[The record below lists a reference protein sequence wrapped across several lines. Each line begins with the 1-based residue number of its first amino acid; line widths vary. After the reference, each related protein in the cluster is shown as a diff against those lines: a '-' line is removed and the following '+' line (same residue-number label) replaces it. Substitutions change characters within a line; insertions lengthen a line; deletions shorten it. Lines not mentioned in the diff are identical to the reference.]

1 MLRNFIFSFFFLFAT
16 PFIWA
21 NASINFIE
29 NEIASTNSLLNTC
42 TISISNVQGSISGQS
57 VTYQETID
65 PIVISF
71 ATDCN
76 EALVL
81 NFATGQLPTG
91 INYTFA
97 NNQLIIGGTIED
109 ETPQTYNW
117 TAEVNNSIPADET
130 NPAVS
135 ATTSI
140 SLSGSI
146 TVTPTV
152 QSDFEGPV
160 MSDFSLSPA
169 TIDLTNGAVT
179 VSATVRITD
188 QTGVVTPSSNYGGA
202 FITGTPSGNI
212 YFSHWVRVSGDQF
225 DGIYECF
232 KTIEPDQIP
241 EGDYTLRAETTNI
254 NDLNGFNATAP
265 ANISVSVINPTSSDF
280 EGPVM
285 SDFSLSPA
293 TIDLTNGAVTVSAT
307 VRITDQTGVVT
318 PSSNYGGAFITGT
331 PSGNIYFSHW
341 VRVSG
346 DQFDGIYECFKTIE
360 PDQIPEGDYTLRA
373 ETTNINDLNGFN
385 ATAPANISVSVINPA
400 QSCTYATLN
409 VIYGSLNQNVTQG
422 NAIETISIQL
432 DTDCDDNNTPLNS
445 SSEGLPNGV
454 TYSFDG
460 ANNIVIVS
468 GTPTSQGTYSYV
480 IEYYNGQ
487 TMGSSTVSA
496 TIGGTIA
503 VTPDSTSSTSTANS
517 GNIYF
522 ENGTCKCPNAAVGE
536 TAEINGI
543 IYTAVDNTS
552 LRSEIATGNVNL
564 CTSLVTDMN
573 ALFNEN
579 SSFNENISF
588 WDTSNVLGMQLTFAG
603 ASSFNQDISKWNTQN
618 VGAMNGM
625 FAGATSFNQNIGGWD
640 ISNVTD
646 IWEMFRYA
654 TSFNQ
659 DLSSWNTSNIVSMR
673 SMFEGASTF
682 NQNISTWDTSSVID
696 MSRMFFGATSF
707 NQNIGGWNLIN
718 VLYIDNMFNGATVF
732 NQNIGGWNTSNVI
745 GMAGVFDSAESFNQD
760 ISSWNTSSVNNM
772 ESMFF
777 GAFSFNQ
784 DIGNW
789 DTSNVTDMSN
799 MFREATIFNQ
809 DISNWCVEIITNV
822 PENFATNA
830 ALTQENQPVWAAACG
845 GNNNSADQDGDGVE
859 DSIDVCPDTPQ
870 GVSVDS
876 NGCPITNV
884 SCDIAIVNNPFD
896 GELSFCQGQAIT
908 PFKLE
913 VQTNCTSS
921 SLAFE
926 VVGLPDGIDYIT
938 SSTDSFTILTF
949 QGTPTAAGV
958 DIVNINITTDGFSS
972 SVGGLII
979 IDGNCGDNGAGSG
992 SCDFTLVTNPF
1003 DQSLD
1008 FCLGEAI
1015 TPFEFKLESNCNS
1028 SSLSININGL
1038 PEGIDY
1044 IISSTDSFTILTFQG
1059 TPTTAGVDIVNVD
1072 ITTNYFSSSF
1082 GGLVII
1088 DGNCGD
1094 NGAGSGTGTNTT
1106 GQGDA
1111 DLDGVPDQI
1120 DVCPDTPIGLQVDS
1134 LGCPYVPEDCTL
1146 NADGN
1151 LNRTICIE
1159 QEIEPIRLALTSSCS
1174 STLIDA
1180 NIIGLP
1186 PGLSYFMKETEDGN
1200 EFIIEGAAFIP
1211 GDYQVTVFFYDV
1223 DNYVEQTVNGRILV
1237 ETDCSANST
1246 GTQNDRDQDGINDDI
1261 DVCPNTQQGVAVDEN
1276 GCAISEGDC
1285 TIAINAANSF
1295 EDGVTLCI
1303 NTPME
1308 PIIFTIDTNCNNT
1321 SIDTLVEG
1329 LPPGVDYYLYLTP
1342 YEKEL
1347 VLYGV
1352 PFIPGSFEVNL
1363 IITDTKNGAQQA
1375 LSGRIIV
1382 ENDCEESDT
1391 TTTTSTFEDQDNDG
1405 IQDELDQCPDTKPG
1419 TAVDPKG
1426 CSADQQEEAYL
1437 GDDDNDGVF
1446 NFLDACPNTSPGVA
1460 VDPKGC
1466 SEEQGGDPEY
1476 IRDTDQ
1482 DGVIDIIDVCPD
1494 TAAGDPVNEFG
1505 CSDAQLAEITDFD
1518 QDGVDNEFDQ
1528 CPYTPAGQQVDE
1540 NGCSVVDQDKDLD
1553 GVIDTVDACPNTPPG
1568 EYVDEYGCAV
1578 VENDSDFDGV
1588 SNELDQCPYSPPGI
1602 AVNEVGCSQAEQQ
1615 AKEDT
1620 ADDDGD
1626 GVINII
1632 DRCPD
1637 TPEGT
1642 TVDEN
1647 GCTPEESSE
1656 QASTDNDLDGINN
1669 EDDLCPDTERGV
1681 AVNEFGCPLYELD
1694 SDFDKVNDNEDLCPN
1709 TPVGEPV
1716 NQFGCSIAQ
1725 KEADLDMDGVPN
1737 EKDYCA
1743 DTLPYFPVNI
1753 NGCAEIQ
1760 IAVDSDFDGIPN
1772 EFDQCSDTLPLTE
1785 VDENGCS
1792 EAQRDDDQDGVIN
1805 AIDRCP
1811 DTAANEKVDPYGCA
1825 EVEVDGDDDQD
1836 GVNNSVDQCPG
1847 TPSGATVDSKGCAY
1861 KPPTLIAQ
1869 SFEQKENS
1877 RDVETDEIRTFIG
1890 KVLYSDPNASNGS
1903 TANISLAIAQG
1914 QEAELFEL
1922 VGDSIFLI
1930 GRTDFEE
1937 NPTPKFT
1944 IVATNNL
1951 NQSTESEMVL
1961 NVLDIPNT
1969 KKVANFEVAVFN
1981 VESESTGAK
1990 VDYTRYLNPNLD
2002 KGVGKWKI
2010 KKKIVGGND
2019 AHLFRIESFEDA
2031 TDKGNGKVIQQG
2043 DYLAFIDE
2051 PDYENPQDHNRDNIY
2066 EVDVV
2071 NINTNDG
2078 EAAQP
2083 IVVQQTNILVPE
2095 NDATAVQIQTVPANA
2110 TDDTD
2115 EDGVPD
2121 IIDNSPFVANPNQ
2134 EDSDGDGVGD
2144 VTDDADHDG
2153 VWNPNDICNDT
2164 PLNTKVNIEGCPV
2177 FYLPTNNFN
2186 ISTTE
2191 KCVGQSEIVLFAADT
2206 SHNYTVNVSGPIN
2219 QTLTFTTASLTLAE
2233 VPSGTYAI
2241 CITVD
2246 GVEASE
2252 FERCYSISVE
2262 QPSPLS
2268 VYGKVAPTGKSVHY
2282 DLSGG
2287 DVYTIFHNG
2296 KSIQT
2301 NEQSIDIDLDEGIN
2315 QIRITTGIEC
2325 QGIFEEEYFNS
2336 AEVFYTPNPFRDQLS
2351 VYIGGQDTTI
2361 TIELYN
2367 TQGRLLKT
2375 SEHQLSTTQRV
2386 IQLDTGDL
2394 QPGGYIIKS
2403 CGDTT
2408 TQSEIIIKR

>member
-1 MLRNFIFSFFFLFAT
+1 MRNFIFSFFFLFAT

-202 FITGTPSGNI
+202 
-212 YFSHWVRVSGDQF
+212 Y
-225 DGIYECF
+225 
-232 KTIEPDQIP
+232 
-241 EGDYTLRAETTNI
+241 
-254 NDLNGFNATAP
+254 
-265 ANISVSVINPTSSDF
+265 
-280 EGPVM
+280 
-285 SDFSLSPA
+285 
-293 TIDLTNGAVTVSAT
+293 
-307 VRITDQTGVVT
+307 
-318 PSSNYGGAFITGT
+318 ITGT

-487 TMGSSTVSA
+487 TIGSSTVSA
-496 TIGGTIA
+496 TIGGIIA
-503 VTPDSTSSTSTANS
+503 VTPDSTTSTSTANS

-522 ENGTCKCPNAAVGE
+522 ENGTCKCPNASVGD
-536 TAEINGI
+536 TATINGVS
-543 IYTAVDNTS
+543 YTVVDNSTIQG
-552 LRSEIATGNVNL
+552 EVDNGNVNL
-564 CTSLVTDMN
+564 CTSLVTNMTDV
-573 ALFNEN
+573 FKDK
-579 SSFNENISF
+579 SSFNSDISF
-588 WDTSNVLGMQLTFAG
+588 WDTSNVTLMNSMFANATNFNQDISNWDVSSVTDMAYLFYLATAFDQYLDNWDVSNVTNMYYLFAG
-603 ASSFNQDISKWNTQN
+603 AVSFNQTLNSWNVTNVTNMTRMFQNASSFNQDIGSWDTSKVVDMMDMFQ
-618 VGAMNGM
+618 GA
-625 FAGATSFNQNIGGWD
+625 S
-640 ISNVTD
+640 V
-646 IWEMFRYA
+646 
-654 TSFNQ
+654 FNQ
-659 DLSSWNTSNIVSMR
+659 DIDGWDVSSVTNMGSMFASALAFNNPLGSWNISSVINTSN
-673 SMFEGASTF
+673 MFDNATAF
-682 NQNISTWDTSSVID
+682 NQPLSN
-696 MSRMFFGATSF
+696 
-707 NQNIGGWNLIN
+707 WN
-718 VLYIDNMFNGATVF
+718 M
-732 NQNIGGWNTSNVI
+732 SNV
-745 GMAGVFDSAESFNQD
+745 GNTAFMFRKAESFNQD
-760 ISSWNTSSVNNM
+760 ISSWDTSSVTLMNEMFNGANVFNQNIGTWNTSSVFNMEAMFFRAFNFDQDLSGWDVSNVTKMGSMFVDSSSTTLNISGWDVSNVTDMGGMFLNANSFNDDIGAWNTSNVTNM
-772 ESMFF
+772 ESMFRD
-777 GAFSFNQ
+777 AAAFNQ

-789 DTSNVTDMSN
+789 DVSNVTNMDR
-799 MFREATIFNQ
+799 MFRGAPSFNQ
-809 DISNWCVEIITNV
+809 DLTRWCVTNITTE
-822 PENFATNA
+822 PELFTNDA
-830 ALTQENQPVWAAACG
+830 SALINANKPIWGTCPG

-859 DSIDVCPDTPQ
+859 DNIDICPDTPQ
-870 GVSVDS
+870 GVSVDT
-876 NGCPITNV
+876 NGCPVTNV
-884 SCDIAIVNNPFD
+884 GCDITIINNPFD
-896 GELSFCQGQAIT
+896 TELSFCQGQAIT
-908 PFKLE
+908 PF
-913 VQTNCTSS
+913 
-921 SLAFE
+921 
-926 VVGLPDGIDYIT
+926 
-938 SSTDSFTILTF
+938 
-949 QGTPTAAGV
+949 
-958 DIVNINITTDGFSS
+958 
-972 SVGGLII
+972 
-979 IDGNCGDNGAGSG
+979 
-992 SCDFTLVTNPF
+992 
-1003 DQSLD
+1003 
-1008 FCLGEAI
+1008 
-1015 TPFEFKLESNCNS
+1015 EFKLDSNCNS
-1028 SSLSININGL
+1028 SSLSIDINGL
-1038 PEGIDY
+1038 PNGIDY

-1059 TPTTAGVDIVNVD
+1059 TPTTAGVDIVNIN
-1072 ITTNYFSSSF
+1072 ITTNNFSSSV
-1082 GGLVII
+1082 GGLIII
-1088 DGNCGD
+1088 DGNCGE
-1094 NGAGSGTGTNTT
+1094 AGSGTGTNTT

-1120 DVCPDTPIGLQVDS
+1120 DECPDTPIGLQVDS

-1186 PGLSYFMKETEDGN
+1186 PGLSYLMKETEDGN

-1261 DVCPNTQQGVAVDEN
+1261 DVCPNTQQGIAVDEN

-1285 TIAINAANSF
+1285 TIAINSANSF

-1602 AVNEVGCSQAEQQ
+1602 AVNEVGCSQVEQQ

-1753 NGCAEIQ
+1753 NGCAELQ

-1847 TPSGATVDSKGCAY
+1847 TPSGTTVDSKGCAY

-2019 AHLFRIESFEDA
+2019 AHLFRVESFEDA

-2219 QTLTFTTASLTLAE
+2219 QTLTFTTASLTLEE
-2233 VPSGTYAI
+2233 VPSGTYVI

-2301 NEQSIDIDLDEGIN
+2301 DEQSIDIDLDEGIN

>member
-1 MLRNFIFSFFFLFAT
+1 MFRNFIFSFFFLFTT

-21 NASINFIE
+21 NDSSNFIE

-42 TISISNVQGSISGQS
+42 TISISNVQGSISEQT
-57 VTYQETID
+57 VAYQETID
-65 PIVISF
+65 PITISF

-81 NFATGQLPTG
+81 NFASGQLPTG

-117 TAEVNNSIPADET
+117 TAEVNNSIPADGT
-130 NPAVS
+130 NAAVS

-152 QSDFEGPV
+152 PSDFEGPV
-160 MSDFSLSPA
+160 MSNFSLSPA

-188 QTGVVTPSSNYGGA
+188 QTGVATPSSNFGGA
-202 FITGTPSGNI
+202 YITGTPSGNI

-254 NDLNGFNATAP
+254 RDLNGFNATP
-265 ANISVSVINPTSSDF
+265 PPSINVSVINPISSDF

-285 SDFSLSPA
+285 SAFALYPP

-307 VRITDQTGVVT
+307 VRITDQTGVAT
-318 PSSNYGGAFITGT
+318 PSSNFGGAYITGT

-373 ETTNINDLNGFN
+373 ETTNIRDLNGFN
-385 ATAPANISVSVINPA
+385 ATPPPSINVSVINPS
-400 QSCTYATLN
+400 QGCTYATLN

-422 NAIETISIQL
+422 NAIENISIQL
-432 DTDCDDNNTPLNS
+432 DTDCADNNNNTSLNS

-487 TMGSSTVSA
+487 TIGSSTVSA

-503 VTPDSTSSTSTANS
+503 VTPDSTTSTSTANS

-522 ENGTCKCPNAAVGE
+522 ENGTCKCPNATVGE

-543 IYTAVDNTS
+543 TYTAVDDTS
-552 LRSEIATGNVNL
+552 LRTEIATDNVNL

-573 ALFNEN
+573 GLFSEN
-579 SSFNENISF
+579 GSFNENISF

-603 ASSFNQDISKWNTQN
+603 ASSFNQDISNWNTQN

-654 TSFNQ
+654 
-659 DLSSWNTSNIVSMR
+659 SS
-673 SMFEGASTF
+673 F
-682 NQNISTWDTSSVID
+682 NQNISTWDTSSVTN

-718 VLYIDNMFNGATVF
+718 VLYIDNMFNGANVF

-745 GMAGVFDSAESFNQD
+745 GMSGVFDSAESFNQD

-784 DIGNW
+784 NIGNW

-799 MFREATIFNQ
+799 MFRDAIIFNQ

-830 ALTQENQPVWAAACG
+830 ALTQENQPVWGVACG
-845 GNNNSADQDGDGVE
+845 GNNNSADQDGDGIE

-870 GVSVDS
+870 GTSVD
-876 NGCPITNV
+876 NTGCPVTNV
-884 SCDIAIVNNPFD
+884 GCDI
-896 GELSFCQGQAIT
+896 
-908 PFKLE
+908 
-913 VQTNCTSS
+913 
-921 SLAFE
+921 
-926 VVGLPDGIDYIT
+926 
-938 SSTDSFTILTF
+938 TI
-949 QGTPTAAGV
+949 
-958 DIVNINITTDGFSS
+958 IN
-972 SVGGLII
+972 
-979 IDGNCGDNGAGSG
+979 
-992 SCDFTLVTNPF
+992 NPF

-1015 TPFEFKLESNCNS
+1015 TPFEFRLESNCNS
-1028 SSLSININGL
+1028 SSLSIDINGL

-1044 IISSTDSFTILTFQG
+1044 LTSTTDSFTILTFQG
-1059 TPTTAGVDIVNVD
+1059 TPTTAGTNFVNVN
-1072 ITTNYFSSSF
+1072 ITSNNANFSVSGIVF
-1082 GGLVII
+1082 I
-1088 DGNCGD
+1088 DGNCT
-1094 NGAGSGTGTNTT
+1094 GTGTNTT
-1106 GQGDA
+1106 GQTDA
-1111 DLDGVPDQI
+1111 DLDGVPDQF
-1120 DVCPDTPIGLQVDS
+1120 DECPDTPFGQQVDS
-1134 LGCPYVPEDCTL
+1134 LGCSYVPQDCAL
-1146 NADGN
+1146 NVEGN
-1151 LNRTICIE
+1151 LDRTICVDE
-1159 QEIEPIRLALTSSCS
+1159 EIEPIRLALNSSCTSSS
-1174 STLIDA
+1174 IDA
-1180 NIIGLP
+1180 SIIGLP
-1186 PGLSYFMKETEDGN
+1186 PGLSYLMQNAEDGN
-1200 EFIIEGAAFIP
+1200 EFIIQGTAFIP
-1211 GDYQVTVFFYDV
+1211 GDYQVTVFFYDFN
-1223 DNYVEQTVNGRILV
+1223 NYIEQTINGRIFV
-1237 ETDCSANST
+1237 ESDCSTNTT
-1246 GTQNDRDQDGINDDI
+1246 GSQNDRDQDGVNDEV
-1261 DVCPNTQQGVAVDEN
+1261 DVCPNTQQGVVVDEN
-1276 GCAISEGDC
+1276 GCAFNEGNC
-1285 TIAINAANSF
+1285 TITINAPNNF
-1295 EDGVTLCI
+1295 EEEVTLCI
-1303 NTPME
+1303 NSTME

-1321 SIDTLVEG
+1321 SINTLIEG
-1329 LPPGVDYYLYLTP
+1329 LPPGIDYYLYLTP

-1347 VLYGV
+1347 VLYGL
-1352 PFIPGSFEVNL
+1352 PYIPGSFEVNM
-1363 IITDTKNGAQQA
+1363 IITDTKNKVQKA
-1375 LSGRIIV
+1375 LSRRIII
-1382 ENDCEESDT
+1382 ENDCEQGNT
-1391 TTTTSTFEDQDNDG
+1391 ATTSSTFKDQDNDG
-1405 IQDELDQCPDTKPG
+1405 IKDEFDQCPDTKPG

-1426 CSADQQEEAYL
+1426 CSANQQAEAYL
-1437 GDDDNDGVF
+1437 GDDDNDGTL
-1446 NFLDACPNTSPGVA
+1446 NFLDACPGTSPGIA

-1466 SEEQGGDPEY
+1466 SEEQGGNADY
-1476 IRDTDQ
+1476 IRDTDD
-1482 DGVIDIIDVCPD
+1482 DGVIDIVDVCPD
-1494 TAAGDPVNEFG
+1494 TAAGDNVNEFG
-1505 CSDAQLAEITDFD
+1505 CSEAQLVEITDFD
-1518 QDGVDNEFDQ
+1518 QDGIDNEFDQ

-1540 NGCSVVDQDKDLD
+1540 NGCSAVDQDKDLD
-1553 GVIDTVDACPNTPPG
+1553 GVIDTLDACPNTPPG
-1568 EYVDEYGCAV
+1568 KYVDEYGCADE
-1578 VENDSDFDGV
+1578 ENDSDLDGV

-1615 AKEDT
+1615 AKDDA

-1626 GVINII
+1626 GIINII
-1632 DRCPD
+1632 DRCPN

-1642 TVDEN
+1642 TVDET

-1669 EDDLCPDTERGV
+1669 EDDLCPDTELGV
-1681 AVNEFGCPLYELD
+1681 AVNKFGCPLYELD

-1716 NQFGCSIAQ
+1716 NQFGCSLEQ

-1743 DTLPYFPVNI
+1743 DTLPYFEVNS
-1753 NGCAEIQ
+1753 NGCSDIQ
-1760 IAVDSDFDGIPN
+1760 IAVDRDFDGIPN
-1772 EFDQCSDTLPLTE
+1772 EFDQCSDTLPLSE

-1836 GVNNSVDQCPG
+1836 GVNNSIDQCPG
-1847 TPSGATVDSKGCAY
+1847 TPSGETVDSKGCAY

-1877 RDVETDEIRTFIG
+1877 RDVETEEIRTFIG
-1890 KVLYSDPNASNGS
+1890 KVLYSDPNASNGA
-1903 TANISLAIAQG
+1903 TTNVSLAIASG

-1944 IVATNNL
+1944 IIATNNL
-1951 NQSTESEMVL
+1951 NQSAEKEMVL

-1969 KKVANFEVAVFN
+1969 KKVANFEVAVFD
-1981 VESESTGAK
+1981 VENESTGAK
-1990 VDYTRYLNPNLD
+1990 VDYTRYLNPNID

-2019 AHLFRIESFEDA
+2019 AHLFKVESYEGIP
-2031 TDKGNGKVIQQG
+2031 DKGNGKTIQQG
-2043 DYLAFIDE
+2043 DYLSFINE

-2083 IVVQQTNILVPE
+2083 IVIQQTNILAPE

-2110 TDDTD
+2110 TDDSD
-2115 EDGVPD
+2115 GDGVPD
-2121 IIDNSPFVANPNQ
+2121 IVDNSPFVANPNQ

-2186 ISTTE
+2186 ISSTE
-2191 KCVGQSEIVLFAADT
+2191 KCVGQSEIVLFTADT
-2206 SHNYTVNVSGPIN
+2206 SHDYTVNVSGPLN
-2219 QTLTFTTASLTLAE
+2219 QTLPFTTESLTLEE
-2233 VPSGTYAI
+2233 VPSGTYAV

-2246 GVEASE
+2246 GIDASE
-2252 FERCYSISVE
+2252 FERCYSITVE

-2268 VYGKVAPTGKSVHY
+2268 VYGKVTPSGKTVHY
-2282 DLSGG
+2282 DLTGG
-2287 DVYTIFHNG
+2287 DIYTILHNG

-2301 NEQSIDIDLDEGIN
+2301 DAQSFDIHLDQGIN

-2336 AEVFYTPNPFRDQLS
+2336 TEVFYTPNPFRDQIS
-2351 VYIGGQDTTI
+2351 VYIGGQDTAI
-2361 TIELYN
+2361 TIELYT

-2375 SEHQLSTTQRV
+2375 SEHQLSATQRV

-2394 QPGGYIIKS
+2394 KPGGYIIKS

-2408 TQSEIIIKR
+2408 AQSEIIIKR

>member
-1 MLRNFIFSFFFLFAT
+1 
-16 PFIWA
+16 
-21 NASINFIE
+21 
-29 NEIASTNSLLNTC
+29 
-42 TISISNVQGSISGQS
+42 
-57 VTYQETID
+57 
-65 PIVISF
+65 
-71 ATDCN
+71 
-76 EALVL
+76 
-81 NFATGQLPTG
+81 
-91 INYTFA
+91 
-97 NNQLIIGGTIED
+97 
-109 ETPQTYNW
+109 
-117 TAEVNNSIPADET
+117 
-130 NPAVS
+130 
-135 ATTSI
+135 
-140 SLSGSI
+140 
-146 TVTPTV
+146 
-152 QSDFEGPV
+152 
-160 MSDFSLSPA
+160 
-169 TIDLTNGAVT
+169 
-179 VSATVRITD
+179 
-188 QTGVVTPSSNYGGA
+188 
-202 FITGTPSGNI
+202 
-212 YFSHWVRVSGDQF
+212 
-225 DGIYECF
+225 
-232 KTIEPDQIP
+232 
-241 EGDYTLRAETTNI
+241 
-254 NDLNGFNATAP
+254 
-265 ANISVSVINPTSSDF
+265 
-280 EGPVM
+280 
-285 SDFSLSPA
+285 
-293 TIDLTNGAVTVSAT
+293 
-307 VRITDQTGVVT
+307 
-318 PSSNYGGAFITGT
+318 
-331 PSGNIYFSHW
+331 
-341 VRVSG
+341 
-346 DQFDGIYECFKTIE
+346 
-360 PDQIPEGDYTLRA
+360 
-373 ETTNINDLNGFN
+373 
-385 ATAPANISVSVINPA
+385 
-400 QSCTYATLN
+400 
-409 VIYGSLNQNVTQG
+409 
-422 NAIETISIQL
+422 
-432 DTDCDDNNTPLNS
+432 
-445 SSEGLPNGV
+445 
-454 TYSFDG
+454 
-460 ANNIVIVS
+460 
-468 GTPTSQGTYSYV
+468 
-480 IEYYNGQ
+480 
-487 TMGSSTVSA
+487 
-496 TIGGTIA
+496 
-503 VTPDSTSSTSTANS
+503 
-517 GNIYF
+517 
-522 ENGTCKCPNAAVGE
+522 
-536 TAEINGI
+536 
-543 IYTAVDNTS
+543 VD
-552 LRSEIATGNVNL
+552 
-564 CTSLVTDMN
+564 
-573 ALFNEN
+573 
-579 SSFNENISF
+579 
-588 WDTSNVLGMQLTFAG
+588 
-603 ASSFNQDISKWNTQN
+603 
-618 VGAMNGM
+618 
-625 FAGATSFNQNIGGWD
+625 
-640 ISNVTD
+640 
-646 IWEMFRYA
+646 
-654 TSFNQ
+654 
-659 DLSSWNTSNIVSMR
+659 
-673 SMFEGASTF
+673 
-682 NQNISTWDTSSVID
+682 
-696 MSRMFFGATSF
+696 
-707 NQNIGGWNLIN
+707 
-718 VLYIDNMFNGATVF
+718 
-732 NQNIGGWNTSNVI
+732 
-745 GMAGVFDSAESFNQD
+745 
-760 ISSWNTSSVNNM
+760 
-772 ESMFF
+772 
-777 GAFSFNQ
+777 
-784 DIGNW
+784 
-789 DTSNVTDMSN
+789 
-799 MFREATIFNQ
+799 
-809 DISNWCVEIITNV
+809 
-822 PENFATNA
+822 
-830 ALTQENQPVWAAACG
+830 
-845 GNNNSADQDGDGVE
+845 
-859 DSIDVCPDTPQ
+859 
-870 GVSVDS
+870 
-876 NGCPITNV
+876 
-884 SCDIAIVNNPFD
+884 
-896 GELSFCQGQAIT
+896 
-908 PFKLE
+908 
-913 VQTNCTSS
+913 
-921 SLAFE
+921 
-926 VVGLPDGIDYIT
+926 
-938 SSTDSFTILTF
+938 
-949 QGTPTAAGV
+949 
-958 DIVNINITTDGFSS
+958 
-972 SVGGLII
+972 GLII
-979 IDGNCGDNGAGSG
+979 IDGNCG
-992 SCDFTLVTNPF
+992 
-1003 DQSLD
+1003 
-1008 FCLGEAI
+1008 E
-1015 TPFEFKLESNCNS
+1015 
-1028 SSLSININGL
+1028 
-1038 PEGIDY
+1038 
-1044 IISSTDSFTILTFQG
+1044 
-1059 TPTTAGVDIVNVD
+1059 
-1072 ITTNYFSSSF
+1072 
-1082 GGLVII
+1082 
-1088 DGNCGD
+1088 
-1094 NGAGSGTGTNTT
+1094 AGSGTGTNTT

-1111 DLDGVPDQI
+1111 DLDGVPDQL
-1120 DVCPDTPIGLQVDS
+1120 DECPDTPIGLQVDS
-1134 LGCPYVPEDCTL
+1134 LGCPYVPEDCAL
-1146 NADGN
+1146 NAEGN

-1159 QEIEPIRLALTSSCS
+1159 EEIEPIRLTLTSSCS

-1186 PGLSYFMKETEDGN
+1186 PGLSYFMKETENGN
-1200 EFIIEGAAFIP
+1200 EFIIDGAAFIP

-1223 DNYVEQTVNGRILV
+1223 DNYVEQTVNGRIIV
-1237 ETDCSANST
+1237 ETDCSTNST
-1246 GTQNDRDQDGINDDI
+1246 GTQNDRDQDGVIDDI
-1261 DVCPNTQQGVAVDEN
+1261 DICPNTQQGVAVDEN

-1285 TIAINAANSF
+1285 TIAINAASSF
-1295 EDGVTLCI
+1295 EEGVTLCI

-1363 IITDTKNGAQQA
+1363 IITDSKNGVQQA
-1375 LSGRIIV
+1375 LSGRIII
-1382 ENDCEESDT
+1382 ENDCEQGDT
-1391 TTTTSTFEDQDNDG
+1391 ATATSTFEDQDNDG

-1419 TAVDPKG
+1419 IAVDPKG
-1426 CSADQQEEAYL
+1426 CSADQQAEAYL

-1446 NFLDACPNTSPGVA
+1446 NFLDACPDTNPSVA

-1466 SEEQGGDPEY
+1466 SEEQGGDPDY
-1476 IRDTDQ
+1476 IRDTDE

-1494 TAAGDPVNEFG
+1494 TVAGDPVNEFG
-1505 CSDAQLAEITDFD
+1505 CSEAQLAEITDFD

-1615 AKEDT
+1615 AKDDT

-1626 GVINII
+1626 GIINIL
-1632 DRCPD
+1632 DRCPE
-1637 TPEGT
+1637 TPQGT

-1753 NGCAEIQ
+1753 NGCSEIQ
-1760 IAVDSDFDGIPN
+1760 IAVDSDFDGILN

-1836 GVNNSVDQCPG
+1836 GVNNSIDQCPG
-1847 TPSGATVDSKGCAY
+1847 TPSGATVNNKGCAY
-1861 KPPTLIAQ
+1861 KPPTLITQ

-1877 RDVETDEIRTFIG
+1877 RDVETEEIRTFIG
-1890 KVLYSDPNASNGS
+1890 KVLYSDPNASDG
-1903 TANISLAIAQG
+1903 TTTNISLAIAPG

-1922 VGDSIFLI
+1922 IGDSIFLI

-1951 NQSTESEMVL
+1951 NQITESEMVL

-2019 AHLFRIESFEDA
+2019 AHLFRVESFEDA

-2083 IVVQQTNILVPE
+2083 IVIQQTNILVPE

-2115 EDGVPD
+2115 GDGVPD

-2186 ISTTE
+2186 ISSTE
-2191 KCVGQSEIVLFAADT
+2191 KCVGQSEIVLFTADT
-2206 SHNYTVNVSGPIN
+2206 SHNYTVNVSGPLN
-2219 QTLTFTTASLTLAE
+2219 QTLPFTTESLTLEE
-2233 VPSGTYAI
+2233 VPSGIYSV

-2246 GVEASE
+2246 GIDASE
-2252 FERCYSISVE
+2252 FERCYSITVE

-2268 VYGKVAPTGKSVHY
+2268 VYGKVTPSGKTVHF
-2282 DLSGG
+2282 DLTGG
-2287 DVYTIFHNG
+2287 DTYTIFHNG

-2301 NEQSIDIDLDEGIN
+2301 DAQSINIDLDEGIN

-2336 AEVFYTPNPFRDQLS
+2336 AEVFYTPNPFRDELS
-2351 VYIGGQDTTI
+2351 VYIGGHDTSI
-2361 TIELYN
+2361 TIELYT

-2375 SEHQLSTTQRV
+2375 SEHQLSETQRV
-2386 IQLDTGDL
+2386 VQLDTRDL
-2394 QPGGYIIKS
+2394 KPGGYIIKS

>member
-1 MLRNFIFSFFFLFAT
+1 MLRNFIFSFFFLFTT

-21 NASINFIE
+21 NDSNNFIE

-42 TISISNVQGSISGQS
+42 TISISNVQGSISGQT
-57 VTYQETID
+57 VAYQETID

-91 INYTFA
+91 VNYTFT

-152 QSDFEGPV
+152 PSDFEGPV

-202 FITGTPSGNI
+202 YITGTPSGNI

-241 EGDYTLRAETTNI
+241 EGIYTLRAETTNI
-254 NDLNGFNATAP
+254 NDPNGFNANEP
-265 ANISVSVINPTSSDF
+265 ASIIVSVINPTQ
-280 EGPVM
+280 G
-285 SDFSLSPA
+285 
-293 TIDLTNGAVTVSAT
+293 
-307 VRITDQTGVVT
+307 
-318 PSSNYGGAFITGT
+318 
-331 PSGNIYFSHW
+331 
-341 VRVSG
+341 
-346 DQFDGIYECFKTIE
+346 
-360 PDQIPEGDYTLRA
+360 
-373 ETTNINDLNGFN
+373 
-385 ATAPANISVSVINPA
+385 
-400 QSCTYATLN
+400 CTYASLN
-409 VIYGSLNQNVTQG
+409 VIAGSLDQNITQG
-422 NAIETISIQL
+422 NTIETIRIQL
-432 DTDCDDNNTPLNS
+432 DTDCVDNENNTPLNS

-468 GTPTSQGTYSYV
+468 GTPTSLGTYSYV

-487 TMGSSTVSA
+487 TIGSSTVSA

-503 VTPDSTSSTSTANS
+503 VSPDSNTSTSTANS
-517 GNIYF
+517 ENIYF
-522 ENGTCKCPNAAVGE
+522 ENGTCKCPNASVGD
-536 TAEINGI
+536 TATINGVV
-543 IYTAVDNTS
+543 YTVVDNSTIQG
-552 LRSEIATGNVNL
+552 EVNNGNVNL
-564 CTSLVTDMN
+564 CTSLVTN
-573 ALFNEN
+573 VSGLFQQQ
-579 SSFNENISF
+579 SSFDGNVSF
-588 WDTSNVLGMQLTFAG
+588 WDVSNITDMTDMFNG
-603 ASSFNQDISKWNTQN
+603 ASSFNQDLSNWDVSSVTSFNYMFFGASAFNGNIVNWDISSAQFIHNMFN
-618 VGAMNGM
+618 GA
-625 FAGATSFNQNIGGWD
+625 SVFNQNIGGWD
-640 ISNVTD
+640 
-646 IWEMFRYA
+646 
-654 TSFNQ
+654 
-659 DLSSWNTSNIVSMR
+659 
-673 SMFEGASTF
+673 
-682 NQNISTWDTSSVID
+682 
-696 MSRMFFGATSF
+696 
-707 NQNIGGWNLIN
+707 
-718 VLYIDNMFNGATVF
+718 
-732 NQNIGGWNTSNVI
+732 TSNVI
-745 GMAGVFDSAESFNQD
+745 GMAGVFDSAENFNQD
-760 ISSWNTSSVNNM
+760 ISNWNTSSVNNM
-772 ESMFF
+772 ESLFF
-777 GAFSFNQ
+777 GATVFNQ
-784 DIGNW
+784 DISSW
-789 DTSNVTDMSN
+789 DVSNVTDMSN
-799 MFREATIFNQ
+799 MFREAGAFNQNIGNWNTSSANNMESMFFRAFNFDQDLSGWNVSNVTSMRSMFVDSSSTPNISGWNVSNVTDMAEMFLNANSFNDDIGGWDTSNVTNMESMFRDAAAFNQ
-809 DISNWCVEIITNV
+809 DIGNWDVSNVTNMTRMFRGAPSFNQDLTRWCVTNITSE
-822 PENFATNA
+822 PELFTNEA
-830 ALTQENQPVWAAACG
+830 SALINANKPIWGTCPG

-859 DSIDVCPDTPQ
+859 DNIDICPDTPQ
-870 GVSVDS
+870 GVSVDT
-876 NGCPITNV
+876 NGCPVTNV
-884 SCDIAIVNNPFD
+884 SCD
-896 GELSFCQGQAIT
+896 
-908 PFKLE
+908 
-913 VQTNCTSS
+913 
-921 SLAFE
+921 
-926 VVGLPDGIDYIT
+926 
-938 SSTDSFTILTF
+938 FT
-949 QGTPTAAGV
+949 V
-958 DIVNINITTDGFSS
+958 
-972 SVGGLII
+972 
-979 IDGNCGDNGAGSG
+979 
-992 SCDFTLVTNPF
+992 VTNPF

-1015 TPFEFKLESNCNS
+1015 TPFEFILASNCNS
-1028 SSLSININGL
+1028 SSLSIDISGL
-1038 PEGIDY
+1038 PDGIDY
-1044 IISSTDSFTILTFQG
+1044 LTSSTDSFTILTFQG
-1059 TPTTAGVDIVNVD
+1059 TPTTTGVEIVNIN
-1072 ITTNYFSSSF
+1072 ITTNNFSSSLS
-1082 GGLVII
+1082 GLIFI

-1094 NGAGSGTGTNTT
+1094 NGAGSGSDSCDFTVVTNPFDQSLDFCLGEAITPFEFILASNCNSSSLSIDISGLPDGIDYLTSSTDSFTILTFQGTPTTTGVEIVNINITTNNFSSSLSGLIFIDGNCGEAGSGTGTNTT
-1106 GQGDA
+1106 GEGDA
-1111 DLDGVPDQI
+1111 DLDGVPDQF
-1120 DVCPDTPIGLQVDS
+1120 DECPDTPIGLQVDS
-1134 LGCPYVPEDCTL
+1134 IGCPYVPEDCTL
-1146 NADGN
+1146 NADGD
-1151 LNRTICIE
+1151 LNRTICVE
-1159 QEIEPIRLALTSSCS
+1159 EEIEPIRLALTSSCS

-1186 PGLSYFMKETEDGN
+1186 PGLSYFMEETEDGN
-1200 EFIIEGAAFIP
+1200 EFIIEGVAFIP

-1223 DNYVEQTVNGRILV
+1223 DNYVELTVNGRILV

-1295 EDGVTLCI
+1295 EGDVTLCI

-1342 YEKEL
+1342 YDKEL

-1363 IITDTKNGAQQA
+1363 IITDTKNGIQQA
-1375 LSGRIIV
+1375 LSGRIIID
-1382 ENDCEESDT
+1382 NDCEQGDT
-1391 TTTTSTFEDQDNDG
+1391 ATTTSTFEDQDNDG

-1419 TAVDPKG
+1419 IAVDPKG
-1426 CSADQQEEAYL
+1426 CSADQQEESYL
-1437 GDDDNDGVF
+1437 GDDDNDGVL
-1446 NFLDACPNTSPGVA
+1446 NFLDACPESSPGVA

-1476 IRDTDQ
+1476 IRDTDE

-1528 CPYTPAGQQVDE
+1528 CPYTPVGQQVDE

-1553 GVIDTVDACPNTPPG
+1553 GVIDTIDACPNTPPG

-1578 VENDSDFDGV
+1578 EENDSDFDGV

-1602 AVNEVGCSQAEQQ
+1602 AVNEVGCSLAEQQ
-1615 AKEDT
+1615 AKEDA

-1725 KEADLDMDGVPN
+1725 KEADIDMDGVPN
-1737 EKDYCA
+1737 EKDYCT

-1753 NGCAEIQ
+1753 NGCSEIQ
-1760 IAVDSDFDGIPN
+1760 IVVDSDFDGIPN
-1772 EFDQCSDTLPLTE
+1772 EFDKCSDTLPLTE

-1811 DTAANEKVDPYGCA
+1811 DTAVNEKVDPYGCA

-1836 GVNNSVDQCPG
+1836 GVNNSIDQCPG
-1847 TPSGATVDSKGCAY
+1847 TPSGATVDNKGCAY
-1861 KPPTLIAQ
+1861 KPPTLIEQ

-1877 RDVETDEIRTFIG
+1877 RDVETDQIRIFIG
-1890 KVLYSDPNASNGS
+1890 KVLYSDPNVSDGS
-1903 TANISLAIAQG
+1903 TTNINLAIAPG

-1922 VGDSIFLI
+1922 VGDSIFLV

-1937 NPTPKFT
+1937 NPTPRFT
-1944 IVATNNL
+1944 IVGTNNL

-2019 AHLFRIESFEDA
+2019 SHLFRIESFEDA

-2071 NINTNDG
+2071 NVNTNDG

-2083 IVVQQTNILVPE
+2083 IVIQQTNILVPE
-2095 NDATAVQIQTVPANA
+2095 NDPTAVQIQTVPANA
-2110 TDDTD
+2110 TDDSD
-2115 EDGVPD
+2115 GDGVPD
-2121 IIDNSPFVANPNQ
+2121 IIDNSPFAANPNQ

-2186 ISTTE
+2186 ISSNE
-2191 KCVGQSEIVLFAADT
+2191 KCVGQSEIVLFTADT
-2206 SHNYTVNVSGPIN
+2206 SHNYTVNISGPLN
-2219 QTLTFTTASLTLAE
+2219 QTLPFTTESLTLEE
-2233 VPSGTYAI
+2233 VPSGTYAV

-2246 GVEASE
+2246 GIDALE
-2252 FERCYSISVE
+2252 FERCYSITVE

-2268 VYGKVAPTGKSVHY
+2268 VYGKVASSGKTVHY

-2296 KSIQT
+2296 KSVQT
-2301 NEQSIDIDLDEGIN
+2301 DAQSIDIDLDEGIN

-2351 VYIGGQDTTI
+2351 VYIGGQDTAI
-2361 TIELYN
+2361 TIELYT

-2394 QPGGYIIKS
+2394 KPGGYIIKS